1 LATQI
6 VLPLSAGTREPIA
19 TGESR
24 CACLPLGE
32 RLGSGA
38 LGVTWCS
45 RLPDGTPVAV
55 KRLASPDRD
64 LRQRLEQLP
73 RVEPGAPGLLR
84 LLSSFEEDAH
94 LWAVWSLDDGVP
106 LARLLQGRRLRPAQ
120 AVAIGMGLLNALAGL
135 HQAGVWHGAVHGGN
149 VHLGGDGAV
158 RLGDY
163 GLVRDPPRESP
174 AALRAADV
182 NAAGALV
189 AAALGWSPQDE
200 GGRRRAR
207 LPDSSLGLAV
217 RAITGSRRLMPT
229 GHEAAHASLILWEG
243 AGSMATSRRQAQAR
257 DQLAALVAEVR

>member
-6 VLPLSAGTREPIA
+6 DLPLIAGTRGPA
-19 TGESR
+19 GAGEAR
-24 CACLPLGE
+24 CAHLPLQE

-38 LGVTWCS
+38 LGVTWRS

-55 KRLASPDRD
+55 KRLASRDRD
-64 LRQRLEQLP
+64 LRQRLERLP
-73 RVEPGAPGLLR
+73 RAEPGVPGLLR
-84 LLSSFEEDAH
+84 LLSSFEEDGH

-106 LARLLQGRRLRPAQ
+106 LTRLLEGRRLRPVQ
-120 AVAIGMGLLNALAGL
+120 AVAIGMGLLNALVGL

-163 GLVRDPPRESP
+163 GLVREPRLERP

-189 AAALGWSPQDE
+189 AAALGWTPQAG

-217 RAITGSRRLMPT
+217 RAITGSRRLMPA
-229 GHEAAHASLILWEG
+229 GHEAAHASLTLWEG
-243 AGSMATSRRQAQAR
+243 ARGMATSRRQARAR
-257 DQLAALVAEVR
+257 EQLAALVAEVR